1 MSRETRSQPIIGP
14 LTLALIT
21 ADQIYTT
28 LSTVFV
34 TPLRSTLI
42 SSVQRFVS
50 ERLREVPLPGA
61 IAAAA
66 KEVNDAA
73 VKDKDGKTT
82 TKTLNAARLAQ
93 LGTVARPKEMS
104 ELVQQFELYCVAHG
118 FELDDSIR
126 EPLHEYLS
134 ARHVMVQQSFV
145 RRIIG
150 LRWLNPHSPL
160 EPRKEV
166 REEEMPPELKW
177 DTLWSGSGYPDG
189 VAERARSLATE
200 EEDKRSS
207 VPKKKRSKEGK
218 EYLENVPVQ
227 YGGQCGHVSVPLPV
241 EPLPPVE
248 GQQHTTQFRQS
259 ERTAFV
265 PPSLQRAAPALPIHH
280 EEKRAAPPTPREYAK
295 DHHGQL
301 YYDEYGH
308 PLESAPAIAQ
318 QAQRQ
323 AAQFYQR
330 CLEEEAC
337 QARPCKCRQRRFR
350 LRPAASPVNRPS
362 SSRYRRP
369 HHPRQPRAC
378 PASSRSCRLRM
389 AATLRIR

>member
-1 MSRETRSQPIIGP
+1 M
-14 LTLALIT
+14 
-21 ADQIYTT
+21 
-28 LSTVFV
+28 
-34 TPLRSTLI
+34 
-42 SSVQRFVS
+42 
-50 ERLREVPLPGA
+50 
-61 IAAAA
+61 
-66 KEVNDAA
+66 
-73 VKDKDGKTT
+73 
-82 TKTLNAARLAQ
+82 NAARLAQ

-118 FELDDSIR
+118 FELDESIR

-145 RRIIG
+145 LRIIG

-166 REEEMPPELKW
+166 REDEMPPELKW
-177 DTLWSGSGYPDG
+177 DTLWSGGPG
-189 VAERARSLATE
+189 WRAERTVSCDGGGGQEA
-200 EEDKRSS
+200 S

-227 YGGQCGHVSVPLPV
+227 YGGQCGNVSVPLPV

-323 AAQFYQR
+323 AAQFYQ
-330 CLEEEAC
+330 AVPGGGSC
-337 QARPCKCRQRRFR
+337 QARPCKCCQRRFR
-350 LRPAASPVNRPS
+350 LRPAAHLSTVS
-362 SSRYRRP
+362 AAGRRP